1 MNALSRL
8 TQQAE
13 KPGRL
18 HLAILEWQR
27 QLIERRDARMGD
39 EKPPE
44 VARLHLVTS

>member
-1 MNALSRL
+1 MDALTRL

-27 QLIERRDARMGD
+27 QLIAREGPERVRKSLDSLSTDAR
-39 EKPPE
+39 
-44 VARLHLVTS
+44 

>member
-1 MNALSRL
+1 MMDGFRRA

-27 QLIERRDARMGD
+27 QLIAQREAQLIEGRKGPDLERY
-39 EKPPE
+39 
-44 VARLHLVTS
+44 

>member
-1 MNALSRL
+1 MDALTRV

-27 QLIERRDARMGD
+27 QLIAREGPERAPRRLNSPLTEAR
-39 EKPPE
+39 
-44 VARLHLVTS
+44 